1 MKKVLV
7 GSKKEKPTK
16 YSFVTVVVSCE
27 KLDIENEEMKFVLA
41 DEEVCQVGTIVVNIN
56 VQKIINVQ
64 NNINVQKN
72 Y

>member
-41 DEEVCQVGTIVVNIN
+41 DEEVCQVNL
-56 VQKIINVQ
+56 
-64 NNINVQKN
+64 NNISIVYK